1 MIHLIPTEAKR
12 FRTFGWVQDPSDFR
26 SLCDVV
32 AIFDE
37 TSLKHQELA
46 GQVIPALVEERDGRQ
61 RLLDA
66 LNQRPLRISYT
77 DLVGTSFTPRSA
89 ARCNGIVQAA
99 VRGQVRPFIGDWP
112 ADNFVRWAHALG
124 FLRYGYQGDAFE
136 LTETGKALAQAR
148 TQGGAEFSG
157 KGAAHLRCF
166 GVSSCGEDLEP
177 FGGGRGRAPDKI

>member
-66 LNQRPLRISYT
+66 LNQRPLQR
-77 DLVGTSFTPRSA
+77 
-89 ARCNGIVQAA
+89 N
-99 VRGQVRPFIGDWP
+99 RP
-112 ADNFVRWAHALG
+112 
-124 FLRYGYQGDAFE
+124 
-136 LTETGKALAQAR
+136 
-148 TQGGAEFSG
+148 
-157 KGAAHLRCF
+157 
-166 GVSSCGEDLEP
+166 
-177 FGGGRGRAPDKI
+177 GRGERAGAPLYRRLAGG

>member
-77 DLVGTSFTPRSA
+77 DLVAPPSRPAAPPAATGSSRPR
-89 ARCNGIVQAA
+89 
-99 VRGQVRPFIGDWP
+99 
-112 ADNFVRWAHALG
+112 
-124 FLRYGYQGDAFE
+124 
-136 LTETGKALAQAR
+136 
-148 TQGGAEFSG
+148 
-157 KGAAHLRCF
+157 
-166 GVSSCGEDLEP
+166 
-177 FGGGRGRAPDKI
+177 

>member
-89 ARCNGIVQAA
+89 ARCNGIVLSL
-99 VRGQVRPFIGDWP
+99 I
-112 ADNFVRWAHALG
+112 H
-124 FLRYGYQGDAFE
+124 
-136 LTETGKALAQAR
+136 
-148 TQGGAEFSG
+148 
-157 KGAAHLRCF
+157 
-166 GVSSCGEDLEP
+166 
-177 FGGGRGRAPDKI
+177 I

>member
-99 VRGQVRPFIGDWP
+99 VEGRCAPLSATGRRIILSAGHM
-112 ADNFVRWAHALG
+112 RWAFCAMDIRAMPSSSPRQEKPW
-124 FLRYGYQGDAFE
+124 LRQE
-136 LTETGKALAQAR
+136 HRER
-148 TQGGAEFSG
+148 S
-157 KGAAHLRCF
+157 
-166 GVSSCGEDLEP
+166 
-177 FGGGRGRAPDKI
+177 

>member
-1 MIHLIPTEAKR
+1 M
-12 FRTFGWVQDPSDFR
+12 
-26 SLCDVV
+26 
-32 AIFDE
+32 
-37 TSLKHQELA
+37 KHQELA

-112 ADNFVRWAHALG
+112 ADNFVRWAFCAMDIRAMPSSSPRQEKPW
-124 FLRYGYQGDAFE
+124 LRQE
-136 LTETGKALAQAR
+136 HRER
-148 TQGGAEFSG
+148 S
-157 KGAAHLRCF
+157 
-166 GVSSCGEDLEP
+166 
-177 FGGGRGRAPDKI
+177 